1 VYLKAKQ
8 DNIVKRF
15 YLKYKDHENIRQGIS
30 NLLDECD
37 RGDKLF
43 SMNGREKDASI
54 CRWYFLFELQQ
65 ANKKSTVFMKSGLL
79 LFSIIRKYKEFCSF
93 RS

>member
-1 VYLKAKQ
+1 MYLKAKQ
-8 DNIVKRF
+8 DNIVKIF
-15 YLKYKDHENIRQGIS
+15 YYKYKDHENIRQGIS

-54 CRWYFLFELQQ
+54 CCWYFFSNCSRQIKKHSLYEIRTAAFFN
-65 ANKKSTVFMKSGLL
+65 NKKV
-79 LFSIIRKYKEFCSF
+79 
-93 RS
+93 